1 MFTIPG
7 KADCC
12 CDGISRRAFM
22 QIGGLGFGGLTLPQL
37 LRAENLSGVKSS
49 HKSVIMVLLPGGPP
63 HLDMFDLKPDAPA
76 DIRGEF
82 NPIRT
87 NVPGIEIC
95 ELMPRLAKMADK
107 FVPIRSLIGALDD
120 HNVHWCVTGWETHPE
135 QTGSKEIPG
144 YPLGGWPSMGAV
156 LSRLQGSAVP
166 GVPPNVDLS
175 PDYYDARFVK
185 SAGLGQAGFLGPAH
199 TAMEVAAVDRKNFR
213 MLQASIDRLG
223 DRKALLQEFDQF
235 RRALD
240 GRGVMQQ
247 MDVFSEQAFQVLTS
261 ARLAHALDLSK
272 EDPQVRERYGV
283 PTSSAPVRGGGK
295 HLDQFL
301 LARRV
306 IEAGARCVSMVF
318 SRYPFG
324 RMLKGDYNWDWHKNN
339 FVEARATLP
348 LLDLGLSTLIQD
360 LDERGM
366 LDDVSIVVWG
376 EFGRTPKINANAGR
390 DHWPKVAGALLAGGG
405 MKTGQ
410 VIGATN
416 RFGEHPQKRPVHF
429 REVFATLYHQLGL
442 DVKQAIFKDLAGR
455 PLHVLDY
462 HRPMP
467 ELI

>member
-7 KADCC
+7 KSGRC

-37 LRAENLSGVKSS
+37 LQAESKSGGSS
-49 HKSVIMVLLPGGPP
+49 QKSVIMVLLPGGPS

-76 DIRGEF
+76 NIRGEF
-82 NPIRT
+82 QPIRT

-95 ELMPRLAKMADK
+95 ELMPRLARMADK
-107 FVPIRSLIGALDD
+107 LVPIRSLVGAPDD

-144 YPLGGWPSMGAV
+144 YPPGGWPSMGAV
-156 LSRLQGSAVP
+156 VSRMQGSAIP
-166 GVPPNVDLS
+166 GVPANVDLS

-199 TAMEVAAVDRKNFR
+199 AAMEVAAVDRKNFQVQ
-213 MLQASIDRLG
+213 QAAIERLD
-223 DRKALLQEFDQF
+223 DRKTLLREFDRF
-235 RRALD
+235 RRSYD
-240 GRGVMQQ
+240 NRGVMER

-261 ARLAHALDLSK
+261 GRLAHALDLSK
-272 EDPQVRERYGV
+272 EDPEVRARYGV
-283 PTSSAPVRGGGK
+283 QSSDPPVRGGGK

-324 RMLKGDYNWDWHKNN
+324 RMLKGDYNWDWHKDN
-339 FVEARATLP
+339 FAEARGTLP

-376 EFGRTPKINANAGR
+376 EFGRTPKINKTGGR
-390 DHWPKVAGALLAGGG
+390 DHWGSLMSILLAGGG
-405 MKTGQ
+405 LQVGQ
-410 VIGATN
+410 VIGASTKH
-416 RFGEHPQKRPVHF
+416 GEVPTERPIGPTDVL
-429 REVFATLYHQLGL
+429 ATLYRHLGI
-442 DVKQAIFKDLAGR
+442 DPRHHTVTPEGR
-455 PLHVLDY
+455 PIPLLPDGK
-462 HRPMP
+462 PIA